1 MAGFEG
7 WDARAN
13 SLRPRTRDLYRLSW
27 SGATR
32 RASRS
37 ALSARIFVMWPRF
50 GSSRMRSR
58 TRVASASYSDS
69 DTSPLSRSARARRAR
84 ARAERRS
91 RPRRTTRSGVARRAR
106 GPPANRPGTRGVAR
120 VLGQRREA
128 ATGGGRR
135 VVRTR
140 RDDSRE
146 AETGGRGRHL
156 RGRSATTGVVVT
168 QRKRSTRRVVLSRR
182 AENIGWLILPR
193 STRFYQSYINFFS
206 LVIID
211 PKKFRNDTPQLRY
224 LQRRPRL
231 SRTSDSRRGSTDTPD
246 DYPTRRSTSASRV
259 SYYDALSARGACSPA
274 PPRPGKREKQAGHRL
289 PCRIAAS
296 QAWRARAPPRVSA
309 PRGTHGR

>member
-1 MAGFEG
+1 
-7 WDARAN
+7 
-13 SLRPRTRDLYRLSW
+13 
-27 SGATR
+27 
-32 RASRS
+32 
-37 ALSARIFVMWPRF
+37 
-50 GSSRMRSR
+50 MRSR

-91 RPRRTTRSGVARRAR
+91 RPRRTTRAASR
-106 GPPANRPGTRGVAR
+106 GGLRSPANRPGTRESR

-140 RDDSRE
+140 RDDRRE
-146 AETGGRGRHL
+146 AETGGRGRHP

-182 AENIGWLILPR
+182 AEKYSLINSPWIRTVL
-193 STRFYQSYINFFS
+193 SMTTSYINFFS

-211 PKKFRNDTPQLRY
+211 PENFRNDTPQLRY

-259 SYYDALSARGACSPA
+259 SYYRFSARGAC
-274 PPRPGKREKQAGHRL
+274 PPRPPSPWKREKQAGHRL
-289 PCRIAAS
+289 LQDSTSHGELERP
-296 QAWRARAPPRVSA
+296 RA
-309 PRGTHGR
+309 